1 MGTQGDNNNNKKVEI
16 QRHFYATNMLDK
28 SELSGHFPGH

>member
-1 MGTQGDNNNNKKVEI
+1 MRTQGDNNNNKKIGI
-16 QRHFYATNMLDK
+16 QRYFYTTNILDK